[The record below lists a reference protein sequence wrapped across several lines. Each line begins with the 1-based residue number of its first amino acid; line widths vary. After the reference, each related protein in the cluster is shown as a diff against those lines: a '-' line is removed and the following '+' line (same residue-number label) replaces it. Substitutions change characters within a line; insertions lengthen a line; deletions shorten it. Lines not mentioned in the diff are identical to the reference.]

1 MIKFSKKIEYALGT
15 LQYLGMFRG
24 ISFSARELSE
34 NLNIPY
40 EFLSKTLAQLAK
52 SDILISNFGTK
63 GGYQLAKEPKEIRIS
78 AIFKALNE
86 PLSVVECVSGD
97 ESICERSNICL
108 IKTPMQQLQEK
119 ITNLIGSITLEE
131 LINLSVLKND
141 INNNVQQNKV
151 KYAE

>member
-1 MIKFSKKIEYALGT
+1 
-15 LQYLGMFRG
+15 MFRG

-119 ITNLIGSITLEE
+119 ITI
-131 LINLSVLKND
+131 
-141 INNNVQQNKV
+141 
-151 KYAE
+151 